1 MIDNIGTTLSNVT
14 MRGLGFFTQPLLKL
28 TRGKLWLQVLVGMIL
43 GIAAGLALS
52 PEAGWVERP
61 TALAIGEW
69 LALPGN
75 LFLIFIQMIVVPLIL
90 SSIIRGLS
98 SATDIQQLKSTGIWL
113 ATYFLSTTLVAVII
127 GISLALLLHPGAA
140 IDASSL
146 TAGAEANLVERA
158 GEAVR
163 QREPLSLSTMPE
175 RITGVLPRN
184 PLGAIVEGQM
194 LQIVIFAIVLGIGL
208 LSLQPVS
215 AKPLLELLGSVQ
227 QVCMAVV
234 GAVMTFAPVAVFGL
248 LTQAMIRTGPSVITG
263 LGYYAATVILGMFL
277 LLLFFLTVVAVLG
290 RRNPWR
296 FFKAIREPFLLAFS
310 TNSSAATMPITA
322 KCAEGP
328 LGIRPSLA
336 QFVIPLGAAINMSGS
351 ALYQALA
358 TVFMAQM
365 FQIDMPTS
373 ALVALTF
380 TAVGASLG
388 TPAVPGV
395 GIIMLATVLNAAGI
409 PLAGLALIIGL
420 DQILERFRTSM
431 NITGDLVGATVL
443 DRFMP
448 ASVSRAAEQEAV
460 EAVRARYESGGE
472 DVVIHESP
480 QRSA

>member
-1 MIDNIGTTLSNVT
+1 MIENIGTTLNNVT

-28 TRGKLWLQVLVGMIL
+28 TRGKLWLQVLVGMVL
-43 GIAAGLALS
+43 GIGAGLALS
-52 PEAGWVERP
+52 PDTGWVERP
-61 TALAIGEW
+61 TALAVGEW

-113 ATYFLSTTLVAVII
+113 ATYFLSTTLVAVVI
-127 GISLALLLHPGAA
+127 GISLALLLQPGMA

-146 TAGAEANLVERA
+146 TAGTDAAALSSA
-158 GEAVR
+158 TDAVQ
-163 QREPLSLSTMPE
+163 QREPLSLTNVPE

-184 PLGAIVEGQM
+184 PLGAIAEGRM

-208 LSLQPVS
+208 LSLPPAS

-248 LTQAMIRTGPSVITG
+248 LAQAMIRTGPSVIAG
-263 LGYYAATVILGMFL
+263 LGYYAGTVIFGMFL
-277 LLLFFLTVVAVLG
+277 LLVFFLLVATVLG
-290 RRNPWR
+290 RRNPWH

-328 LGIRPSLA
+328 LRIRPSLA

-351 ALYQALA
+351 ALYQALG

-365 FQIDMPTS
+365 FQIDLPVS

-420 DQILERFRTSM
+420 DQVLERFRTSL

-443 DRFMP
+443 DRFIP
-448 ASVSRAAEQEAV
+448 ASISREAEAEAAEAMRTQ
-460 EAVRARYESGGE
+460 YETSGE
-472 DVVIHESP
+472 DVLIQESGNGP
-480 QRSA
+480 G